1 MMSSNNRMNGGDS
14 QSWMNQVT
22 NGYPHQAESA
32 TNNFIKLT
40 NPAINQSGGKSSKS
54 GKYLNK
60 SKKGGY
66 GFSELAIPAILV
78 IANQRIGKKTGKKY
92 RNKKRRFSQRRR

>member
-1 MMSSNNRMNGGDS
+1 MNGGDS

-40 NPAINQSGGKSSKS
+40 NPAMNMNQSGGKSNKT
-54 GKYLNK
+54 GKYLK
-60 SKKGGY
+60 QSKKGGY
-66 GFSELAIPAILV
+66 GFSELAIPAVLV

>member
-1 MMSSNNRMNGGDS
+1 MSSITRMNGGDS

-32 TNNFIKLT
+32 TNNHIRLT
-40 NPAINQSGGKSSKS
+40 NPAINQSGGKSKKK
-54 GKYLNK
+54 GKYP
-60 SKKGGY
+60 KKGGY
-66 GFSELAIPAILV
+66 GFSELAIPAVLL
-78 IANQRIGKKTGKKY
+78 IANQRFGNKTGKKY